1 MSAATAVTA
10 CQWPLDSDGPDAL
23 RSATPGTN
31 FKAKYFHPQG
41 VAAVLDRNSAADPNV
56 GKHIPFFHLLNS
68 AAALLLCFTSGDHS
82 KGGKLDLIDLKKNHE
97 LQKWQEKFKT
107 NSRNKRE
114 KSRNLPLSSYWPL
127 FCHEFQLEFALAKY
141 LELKMSAQSVHMDSE
156 ASSQSSY
163 SGPEG
168 QVLSSLEKTKAKK
181 QPVQS
186 WNFQYI
192 LQTDFRRGRH
202 KTSINEPAFRA
213 PPN

>member
-1 MSAATAVTA
+1 MLGRSAAAARRAAARNGAARKAGHGFHGRASRTGLAQPPEPRSPAPYQCCAVSAATAVTA

-114 KSRNLPLSSYWPL
+114 KSRNLPLSSY
-127 FCHEFQLEFALAKY
+127 
-141 LELKMSAQSVHMDSE
+141 
-156 ASSQSSY
+156 
-163 SGPEG
+163 
-168 QVLSSLEKTKAKK
+168 
-181 QPVQS
+181 
-186 WNFQYI
+186 
-192 LQTDFRRGRH
+192 
-202 KTSINEPAFRA
+202 
-213 PPN
+213 